1 MAMCYGNSTNA
12 LGAPTTASINVD
24 GDLVVKESIEFKQ
37 LKRQVTLQELAI
49 SSLEKENE
57 NLKKELKEIKKFI
70 YKKQ

>member
-1 MAMCYGNSTNA
+1 MAICYGHGSSSVGNVLST
-12 LGAPTTASINVD
+12 IDVD
-24 GDLVVKESIEFKQ
+24 GDVIIRESSEFKQ

-57 NLKKELKEIKKFI
+57 LLKKELREIKDFI